1 MPFDLSR
8 FAAQATNDDT
18 NVNANVTLK
27 ELESSLVKGLGELF
41 TREDKKNIRVFRG
54 KPSDPPITTWLKE
67 AEINNLFDDIYGPA
81 KKARGKSCYSCG
93 NIGHFA
99 NRCPRVCENRQ
110 VSNATPSNHA
120 PGAQVHTVVEG
131 IMWVGENMASGGTAM
146 RAMAADYVLSLQ
158 SSSLHKEWHQSLTLD
173 GVVIDFKLDSGAS
186 CNILPQEIFMRLPHQ
201 RRRLRPGPIVRSY
214 GAKNGLLRVLGIQAC
229 QVTLKGFDTVID
241 FVVVDEPGQPPI
253 LGLPSCAN
261 LNLIRR
267 VDAVDTGLAVLPPIV
282 KEFADVFNGVGKL
295 PVEHD
300 IRLLSG
306 DRRVDPVICAASRV
320 PFKLE
325 ERVFRKLDQMVA
337 DRIITP
343 VTEPTEW
350 VSRMMI
356 VGKPDGDVRICLD
369 PSELNKAIQRQH
381 FTVPTVD
388 QLFAKICKARFF
400 CSLDAASG
408 FYQIPLTTASSYL
421 CTMATPRGRYR
432 FLRLPFGLKSA
443 PEVYLQVMSDLFGD
457 LPGVFTYFDDFLVTG
472 ETMEELEANLRR
484 VFERC
489 RVHNLKLQLKKCR
502 FSFKKYPGL
511 DT

>member
-1 MPFDLSR
+1 
-8 FAAQATNDDT
+8 
-18 NVNANVTLK
+18 
-27 ELESSLVKGLGELF
+27 
-41 TREDKKNIRVFRG
+41 
-54 KPSDPPITTWLKE
+54 
-67 AEINNLFDDIYGPA
+67 
-81 KKARGKSCYSCG
+81 
-93 NIGHFA
+93 
-99 NRCPRVCENRQ
+99 
-110 VSNATPSNHA
+110 
-120 PGAQVHTVVEG
+120 
-131 IMWVGENMASGGTAM
+131 MWVGENMASGGTAM
-146 RAMAADYVLSLQ
+146 RAMTADYVLSLQ

-306 DRRVDPVICAASRV
+306 DRLVDPVICAASRV

-337 DRIITP
+337 DGIITP

-502 FSFKKYPGL
+502 FSFKKYPGS